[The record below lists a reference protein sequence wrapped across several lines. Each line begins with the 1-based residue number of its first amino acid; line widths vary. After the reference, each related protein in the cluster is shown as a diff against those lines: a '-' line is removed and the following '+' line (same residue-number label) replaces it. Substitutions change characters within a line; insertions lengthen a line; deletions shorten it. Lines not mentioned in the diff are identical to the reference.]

1 MVRGFQTPKWEQG
14 IVDAYRQVRSGDN
27 RIHARLQN
35 IDKMMHT
42 GLITTVMNSRSEGSK
57 GAELDENGLPANIAP
72 PESTILTNAMDLS
85 AYLCAV
91 YAFNNPLLGV
101 PDLPNAMKVTEAIK
115 DKLTLD
121 ATSGNRMLEMV
132 KIIDNAVKYNFAPAE
147 VRLTADAKIKL
158 HALDPYN
165 TFYDDSVSPERLSE
179 DGMWAGYSELMTAAQ
194 FYRLLRSKSEAD
206 LTDTSVK
213 VLADFSNLN
222 LYESMFSTT
231 TSASYKT
238 SDTLREF
245 AIAAQGGL
253 GSGDHRG
260 SSGQTLEAVNWDLF
274 LNEMPQSGSKDAVDI
289 ERRSRGQVE
298 VTTLYRRMLPEWA
311 NFPKG
316 KFARPSGDPTQLPVY
331 KLTIVANLFLVAV
344 ELVKES
350 HGRIPMIFGQV
361 TVSTGT
367 ELPIAYTEH
376 LMPVQVY
383 DSKLVLARMSA
394 LRRSLS
400 SRGLYDSSVVDPK
413 AIGDKGSTA
422 QIPYN
427 GNTLRERGQ
436 NASGVYIPL
445 PFDAGGASALLGA
458 LGDSAA
464 FAERISGNNA
474 QMRGGHLPGNRVAS
488 EAARVNSVGEGR
500 FRVYAMVFQQTFMS
514 AFKSIIRSNLSDS
527 VNDLTYIDAATQMKR
542 ALTLEE
548 YTSNMFEFD
557 LSDGLMPSSKTVS
570 PDAVSAILSTVVQ
583 IPELRYMKDLGVM
596 VSMLARAAGIEG
608 FDRIPPP
615 NQQATAAMQQAQ
627 TARNQPNQ
635 PQPGAVDNQP

>member
-1 MVRGFQTPKWEQG
+1 MTRGFETPAWERG
-14 IVDAYRQVRSGDN
+14 IVDAYRRMRSGDN

-35 IDKMMHT
+35 IDKMLHS
-42 GLITTVMNSRSEGSK
+42 GLITTMHNSRAESGNGS
-57 GAELDENGLPANIAP
+57 ELDENGLPAHIAP

-101 PDLPNAMKVTEAIK
+101 PDLPDAMKVTEAIK
-115 DKLTLD
+115 DKLMRD
-121 ATSGNRMLEMV
+121 ATSGNWMLEMV

-147 VRLTADAKIKL
+147 VRLTADSKIRL

-179 DGMWAGYSELMTAAQ
+179 DGMWAGYSQLMTAAQ
-194 FYRLLRSKSEAD
+194 FYRLLQSKSKTD
-206 LTDTSVK
+206 LTDTSVR
-213 VLADFSNLN
+213 VLADFDKLH
-222 LYESMFSTT
+222 LYESMFSTP

-238 SDTLREF
+238 STTLRDF
-245 AIAAQGGL
+245 ALAAQGGL
-253 GSGDHRG
+253 GHGDHRG
-260 SSGQTLEAVNWDLF
+260 STGQTLEAVNWDLF
-274 LNEMPQSGSKDAVDI
+274 LNEIPYSAGDDAADI

-311 NFPKG
+311 NFPKD
-316 KFARPSGDPTQLPVY
+316 KFARPSGDMTQLPVY

-350 HGRIPMIFGQV
+350 HGRIPLIFGQV
-361 TVSTGT
+361 IVATGV
-367 ELPIAYTEH
+367 ELPISYTEN

-383 DSKLVLARMSA
+383 NSKLVLARMSA

-400 SRGLYDSSVVDPK
+400 SRGLYDASVVDK
-413 AIGDKGSTA
+413 AAISDKGSTA

-436 NASGVYIPL
+436 NANGVYIPL

-527 VNDLTYIDAATQMKR
+527 VNDLTYIDPESRMKR

-557 LSDGLMPSSKTVS
+557 MSDGLMPSSKTVS
-570 PDAVSAILSTVVQ
+570 PDAVSAILSTLVQ

-615 NQQATAAMQQAQ
+615 SQQASAAMQQAQ
-627 TARNQPNQ
+627 NAGIQANQPR
-635 PQPGAVDNQP
+635 PGAVDNQT

>member
-35 IDKMMHT
+35 IDRMMHT
-42 GLITTVMNSRSEGSK
+42 GLITTLLNSRSEVSK

-115 DKLTLD
+115 DKLTRD
-121 ATSGNRMLEMV
+121 ATSGNWMLEMV

-147 VRLTADAKIKL
+147 VRLTSDAKIKL

-165 TFYDDSVSPERLSE
+165 TFYDDSVPPERLSE

-206 LTDTSVK
+206 LTETSVK
-213 VLADFSNLN
+213 VLADFNNLH
-222 LYESMFSTT
+222 LYENMFSTP

-238 SDTLREF
+238 SNTLRDF
-245 AIAAQGGL
+245 AVAAQGGL

-260 SSGQTLEAVNWDLF
+260 STGQTLEAVNWDFF
-274 LNEMPQSGSKDAVDI
+274 LNEAPQPHSSDAADI

-298 VTTLYRRMLPEWA
+298 VATLYRRMLPEWVD
-311 NFPKG
+311 FPKD
-316 KFARPSGDPTQLPVY
+316 KFARPSGDLTQLPVY

-344 ELVKES
+344 ELVRES

-376 LMPVQVY
+376 LMPVQIY

-445 PFDAGGASALLGA
+445 PFDASGASALLGA

-527 VNDLTYIDAATQMKR
+527 VNDLTYIDSATQMKR

-557 LSDGLMPSSKTVS
+557 MSDGLMPSSKTVS

-627 TARNQPNQ
+627 MAGNQPNQ